1 MTAPFT
7 VAVTRTA
14 RRSEGGWFVQPEYCS
29 SVIVNVREVLEVSM
43 RTLMALSQATLNDPH
58 SLRTRNYS
66 HVDSAFVIVSW
77 VVSVLSPLRKH
88 GTTRMRG
95 GCVPELVPAMVVS
108 KREGSAS
115 RALSLCA
122 HQVDGRY
129 RQLTCEGCDQ
139 RRCTLVCIGRGSS
152 LEAKGSGNVRGQRKA
167 SGYKGVVKRRVC

>member
-1 MTAPFT
+1 MFDDKWGSANTPHGTADKCAPLMTAPFT

-77 VVSVLSPLRKH
+77 VVSVLSL
-88 GTTRMRG
+88 
-95 GCVPELVPAMVVS
+95 
-108 KREGSAS
+108 
-115 RALSLCA
+115 LSLERETW
-122 HQVDGRY
+122 DDPDEGR
-129 RQLTCEGCDQ
+129 
-139 RRCTLVCIGRGSS
+139 
-152 LEAKGSGNVRGQRKA
+152 VRT
-167 SGYKGVVKRRVC
+167 